1 MEQLKH
7 WRKQADF
14 ILKLKKHRAGDKE
27 EEQKNLIKYGLMKT
41 LSGQIN
47 KDKKRSCGMRRRKIT
62 NRV

>member
-27 EEQKNLIKYGLMKT
+27 EEQKT
-41 LSGQIN
+41 W
-47 KDKKRSCGMRRRKIT
+47 
-62 NRV
+62 